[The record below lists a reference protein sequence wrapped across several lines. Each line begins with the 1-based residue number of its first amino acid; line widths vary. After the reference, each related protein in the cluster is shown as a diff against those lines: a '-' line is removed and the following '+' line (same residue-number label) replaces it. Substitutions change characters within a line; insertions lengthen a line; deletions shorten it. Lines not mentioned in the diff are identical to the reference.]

1 MLQLPGGNESQQV
14 MLQVRFAEVN
24 RSALTELGVN
34 LFASPQRTSH
44 GRVDDAAVRR
54 ADFDDR

>member
-24 RSALTELGVN
+24 RRRSRSSA
-34 LFASPQRTSH
+34 
-44 GRVDDAAVRR
+44 
-54 ADFDDR
+54 

>member
-24 RSALTELGVN
+24 RIGAEGARDQLQREPRGLGRPSDHRAV
-34 LFASPQRTSH
+34 L
-44 GRVDDAAVRR
+44 AANR
-54 ADFDDR
+54 